1 MIEAD
6 VLHNIIED
14 IKKAPAVEIHKKKY
28 TTVATRLEIFRKHTG
43 FKYGINTDIVTYG
56 SQPGEKIVIKATI
69 STDQGFVLASGTA
82 EEIIGNGNINKT
94 SALENCESSA
104 WGRALGSLG
113 IHGGEFPSYDEM
125 EIAKGKEDKLEDTKN
140 KKQKI
145 GVVGSNGKII
155 GGVYGDNPSEEN
167 TDKLAAA
174 EKYVEEQM
182 QAIQTMNQNALTVWT
197 QHESDNLKSLAD
209 LNKNLHTKL
218 FNAYKERKQNAV
230 SA

>member
-6 VLHNIIED
+6 LLHNIIED
-14 IKKAPAVEIHKKKY
+14 LKKAPAVEIHQKKY

-56 SQPGEKIVIKATI
+56 SKPGEKIVMKATI

-82 EEIIGNGNINKT
+82 EEIIGAGNINKA

-125 EIAKGKEDKLEDTKN
+125 QIAKGKEEKL
-140 KKQKI
+140 
-145 GVVGSNGKII
+145 
-155 GGVYGDNPSEEN
+155 DNPKPEG
-167 TDKLAAA
+167 DPKDRLAAA
-174 EKYVEEQM
+174 QEYVEQQIER
-182 QAIQTMNQNALTVWT
+182 IQTMNANALVVWT
-197 QHESDNLKSLAD
+197 QQESDNLKDLAGLD
-209 LNKNLHTKL
+209 KNLHTKL
-218 FNAYKERKQNAV
+218 FNAYTERKENAV

>member
-1 MIEAD
+1 MIETD
-6 VLHNIIED
+6 ILHNIIED
-14 IKKAPAVEIHKKKY
+14 IKKAPTVEIHKKKY

-56 SQPGEKIVIKATI
+56 SKPGEKIVIKATI

-82 EEIIGNGNINKT
+82 EEIIGAGNINKT

-113 IHGGEFPSYDEM
+113 IHGGEFPSYEEI
-125 EIAKGKEDKLEDTKN
+125 EIAEGKKEKLDKNTKR
-140 KKQKI
+140 K
-145 GVVGSNGKII
+145 STDAD
-155 GGVYGDNPSEEN
+155 YEN
-167 TDKLAAA
+167 QEDKLAAA
-174 EKYVEEQM
+174 EKYVEQ
-182 QAIQTMNQNALTVWT
+182 QIKAIQTMNQNALTVWT
-197 QHESDNLKSLAD
+197 QQESDNSKSLAD

-230 SA
+230 ST

>member
-6 VLHNIIED
+6 ILHNIIED

-56 SQPGEKIVIKATI
+56 SKPGEKIVIKATI

-82 EEIIGNGNINKT
+82 EEIIGSGNINKT

-125 EIAKGKEDKLEDTKN
+125 KIAKGKEDKLEDNPKPD
-140 KKQKI
+140 
-145 GVVGSNGKII
+145 
-155 GGVYGDNPSEEN
+155 GDPE
-167 TDKLAAA
+167 DKLAAA
-174 EKYVEEQM
+174 EEYVEQ
-182 QAIQTMNQNALTVWT
+182 QIKAIQTMNQNALTVWT

>member
-6 VLHNIIED
+6 ILHNIIED

-56 SQPGEKIVIKATI
+56 SKPGEKIVIKATI

-82 EEIIGNGNINKT
+82 EEIIGAGNINKT

-125 EIAKGKEDKLEDTKN
+125 EIAKGKEDKLIEEKKVASRKAKFVSDDKDPKPEEDT
-140 KKQKI
+140 Q
-145 GVVGSNGKII
+145 
-155 GGVYGDNPSEEN
+155 
-167 TDKLAAA
+167 DKLAAA
-174 EKYVEEQM
+174 TEYVEQQIEK
-182 QAIQTMNQNALTVWT
+182 IQSMNANALVVWT
-197 QHESDNLKSLAD
+197 QQESDNLKSLAD
-209 LNKNLHTKL
+209 LDKNLHTKL
-218 FNAYKERKQNAV
+218 FNAYKERKQDAV

>member
-1 MIEAD
+1 MIETD
-6 VLHNIIED
+6 ILHNIIED

-82 EEIIGNGNINKT
+82 EEIIGSGNINKT

-113 IHGGEFPSYDEM
+113 IHGGEFPSYEEM
-125 EIAKGKEDKLEDTKN
+125 EIAQEKEDKLK
-140 KKQKI
+140 
-145 GVVGSNGKII
+145 
-155 GGVYGDNPSEEN
+155 DNPKPDGDPK
-167 TDKLAAA
+167 DKLAAA
-174 EKYVEEQM
+174 EEYVEQ
-182 QAIQTMNQNALTVWT
+182 QIKAIQTMNQNALTVWT
-197 QHESDNLKSLAD
+197 QQESDNLKSLAD

>member
-82 EEIIGNGNINKT
+82 EEIIGSGNINKT

-125 EIAKGKEDKLEDTKN
+125 EIAKGKEDKLEDNPKPE
-140 KKQKI
+140 
-145 GVVGSNGKII
+145 
-155 GGVYGDNPSEEN
+155 GDPE
-167 TDKLAAA
+167 DKLAAA
-174 EKYVEEQM
+174 EKYVEQ
-182 QAIQTMNQNALTVWT
+182 QIKAIQTMNQNALTVWT
-197 QHESDNLKSLAD
+197 QHESENLKSLAD

>member
-6 VLHNIIED
+6 ILHNIIED
-14 IKKAPAVEIHKKKY
+14 MKKAPAVKIHNKNY

-56 SQPGEKIVIKATI
+56 SKPGEKIVIKATI

-82 EEIIGNGNINKT
+82 EEIIGAGNINKT

-125 EIAKGKEDKLEDTKN
+125 KIAKGKEEKLEDPKPEEDTKN
-140 KKQKI
+140 K
-145 GVVGSNGKII
+145 
-155 GGVYGDNPSEEN
+155 
-167 TDKLAAA
+167 LANAT
-174 EKYVEEQM
+174 KYVEQQIEK
-182 QAIQTMNQNALTVWT
+182 IQSMNANALVVWT
-197 QHESDNLKSLAD
+197 QQESDNLKSLAD
-209 LNKNLHTKL
+209 LDKNLHTKL
-218 FNAYKERKQNAV
+218 FNAYKERKQDAV

>member
-6 VLHNIIED
+6 ILHNIIED

-56 SQPGEKIVIKATI
+56 SKPGEKIVIKATI

-82 EEIIGNGNINKT
+82 EEIIGSGNINKT

-125 EIAKGKEDKLEDTKN
+125 KIAKGKEDKLEDNPKPD
-140 KKQKI
+140 
-145 GVVGSNGKII
+145 
-155 GGVYGDNPSEEN
+155 GDPE
-167 TDKLAAA
+167 DKLAAA
-174 EKYVEEQM
+174 EEYVEQ
-182 QAIQTMNQNALTVWT
+182 QIKAIQTMNQNALTVWT
-197 QHESDNLKSLAD
+197 QHESDNLKSSAD

-218 FNAYKERKQNAV
+218 FNAYKERTQNAV

>member
-1 MIEAD
+1 MIETD
-6 VLHNIIED
+6 ILHNIIED
-14 IKKAPAVEIHKKKY
+14 IKKAPTVEIHKKKY

-56 SQPGEKIVIKATI
+56 SKPGEKIVIKATI

-82 EEIIGNGNINKT
+82 EEIIGAGNINKT

-125 EIAKGKEDKLEDTKN
+125 EIAKGKEDKLEDNPKPE
-140 KKQKI
+140 
-145 GVVGSNGKII
+145 
-155 GGVYGDNPSEEN
+155 GDPE
-167 TDKLAAA
+167 DKLAAA
-174 EKYVEEQM
+174 EEYVEQ
-182 QAIQTMNQNALTVWT
+182 QIKAIQTMNQNALTVWT
-197 QHESDNLKSLAD
+197 QQESDNLKSLAD

>member
-82 EEIIGNGNINKT
+82 EEIIGSGNINKT

-125 EIAKGKEDKLEDTKN
+125 EIAQGKEEKLEN
-140 KKQKI
+140 KPKPD
-145 GVVGSNGKII
+145 
-155 GGVYGDNPSEEN
+155 GDPE
-167 TDKLAAA
+167 DKLAAA
-174 EKYVEEQM
+174 EKYVEQ
-182 QAIQTMNQNALTVWT
+182 QITAIQTMNQNALTVWT

>member
-1 MIEAD
+1 MIETD
-6 VLHNIIED
+6 ILHNIIED

-82 EEIIGNGNINKT
+82 EEIIGSGNINKT

-125 EIAKGKEDKLEDTKN
+125 EIAKGKEDKLEDNPKPE
-140 KKQKI
+140 
-145 GVVGSNGKII
+145 
-155 GGVYGDNPSEEN
+155 GDPE
-167 TDKLAAA
+167 DKLAAA
-174 EKYVEEQM
+174 EEYVEQ
-182 QAIQTMNQNALTVWT
+182 QIKAIQTMNQNALTVWT
-197 QHESDNLKSLAD
+197 QQESDNLKSLAD

>member
-6 VLHNIIED
+6 LLHNIIED
-14 IKKAPAVEIHKKKY
+14 LKKAPAVEIHQKKY

-56 SQPGEKIVIKATI
+56 SKPGEKIVIKATI

-82 EEIIGNGNINKT
+82 EEIIGAGNINKT

-125 EIAKGKEDKLEDTKN
+125 QIAKGKEEKL
-140 KKQKI
+140 
-145 GVVGSNGKII
+145 
-155 GGVYGDNPSEEN
+155 DNPKPEG
-167 TDKLAAA
+167 DPIDRLAAA
-174 EKYVEEQM
+174 TEYVEQ
-182 QAIQTMNQNALTVWT
+182 QIKRIQTMNANALVVWT
-197 QHESDNLKSLAD
+197 QQESDNLKDLAGLD
-209 LNKNLHTKL
+209 KNLHTKL
-218 FNAYKERKQNAV
+218 FNAYTERKENAV

>member
-82 EEIIGNGNINKT
+82 EEIIGSGNINKT

-125 EIAKGKEDKLEDTKN
+125 EIAKGKEDKLEDNPKPE
-140 KKQKI
+140 
-145 GVVGSNGKII
+145 
-155 GGVYGDNPSEEN
+155 GDPE
-167 TDKLAAA
+167 DKLAAA
-174 EKYVEEQM
+174 EKYVEQ
-182 QAIQTMNQNALTVWT
+182 QIKAIQTMNQNALTVWT
-197 QHESDNLKSLAD
+197 QQESDNLKSLAD

>member
-82 EEIIGNGNINKT
+82 EEIIGSGNINKT
-94 SALENCESSA
+94 SALENCESRA

-125 EIAKGKEDKLEDTKN
+125 EIAKGKEDKLEDNPKPE
-140 KKQKI
+140 
-145 GVVGSNGKII
+145 
-155 GGVYGDNPSEEN
+155 GDPE
-167 TDKLAAA
+167 DKLAAA
-174 EKYVEEQM
+174 EKYVEQ
-182 QAIQTMNQNALTVWT
+182 QIKAIQTMNQNALTVWT

>member
-6 VLHNIIED
+6 ILHNIIED

-56 SQPGEKIVIKATI
+56 SKPGEKIVIKATI

-82 EEIIGNGNINKT
+82 EEIIGSGNINKT

-125 EIAKGKEDKLEDTKN
+125 EIAKGKEDKLEDNPKPE
-140 KKQKI
+140 
-145 GVVGSNGKII
+145 
-155 GGVYGDNPSEEN
+155 GDPE
-167 TDKLAAA
+167 DKLAAA
-174 EKYVEEQM
+174 EEYVEQ
-182 QAIQTMNQNALTVWT
+182 QIKAIQTMNQNALTVWT

>member
-1 MIEAD
+1 MIETD
-6 VLHNIIED
+6 ILHNIIED
-14 IKKAPAVEIHKKKY
+14 IKKAPTVEIHKKKY

-82 EEIIGNGNINKT
+82 EEIIGSGNINKT

-113 IHGGEFPSYDEM
+113 IHGGEFPSYEEM
-125 EIAKGKEDKLEDTKN
+125 EIAQEKEDKLK
-140 KKQKI
+140 
-145 GVVGSNGKII
+145 
-155 GGVYGDNPSEEN
+155 DNPKPDGDPE
-167 TDKLAAA
+167 DKLAAA
-174 EKYVEEQM
+174 KEYVEQ
-182 QAIQTMNQNALTVWT
+182 QIKAIQTMNQNALTVWT
-197 QHESDNLKSLAD
+197 QQESDNLKSLAD

>member
-6 VLHNIIED
+6 LLHNIIED
-14 IKKAPAVEIHKKKY
+14 LKKAPAVEIHQKKY

-56 SQPGEKIVIKATI
+56 SKPGEKIVIKATI

-82 EEIIGNGNINKT
+82 EEIIGAGNINKT

-125 EIAKGKEDKLEDTKN
+125 QIAKGKEEKLENPKPE
-140 KKQKI
+140 
-145 GVVGSNGKII
+145 
-155 GGVYGDNPSEEN
+155 GDPK
-167 TDKLAAA
+167 DRLAAA
-174 EKYVEEQM
+174 TEYVEQ
-182 QAIQTMNQNALTVWT
+182 QIKRIQTMNANALVVWT
-197 QHESDNLKSLAD
+197 QQESDNLKDLAGLD
-209 LNKNLHTKL
+209 KNLHTKL
-218 FNAYKERKQNAV
+218 FNAYTERKENAV

>member
-56 SQPGEKIVIKATI
+56 SKPGEKIVIKATI

-82 EEIIGNGNINKT
+82 EEIIGSGNINKT

-125 EIAKGKEDKLEDTKN
+125 EIAKGKEDKLEDNPKPE
-140 KKQKI
+140 
-145 GVVGSNGKII
+145 
-155 GGVYGDNPSEEN
+155 GDPE
-167 TDKLAAA
+167 DKLAAA
-174 EKYVEEQM
+174 EKYVEQ
-182 QAIQTMNQNALTVWT
+182 QIKAIQTMNQNALTVWT

-230 SA
+230 ST

>member
-6 VLHNIIED
+6 ILHNIIED

-56 SQPGEKIVIKATI
+56 SKPGEKIVIKATI

-82 EEIIGNGNINKT
+82 EEIIGSGNINKT
-94 SALENCESSA
+94 SAVENCESSA

-125 EIAKGKEDKLEDTKN
+125 KIAKGKEDKLEDNPKPD
-140 KKQKI
+140 
-145 GVVGSNGKII
+145 
-155 GGVYGDNPSEEN
+155 GDPE
-167 TDKLAAA
+167 DKLAAA
-174 EKYVEEQM
+174 EEYVEQ
-182 QAIQTMNQNALTVWT
+182 QIKAIQTMNQNALTVWT

>member
-82 EEIIGNGNINKT
+82 EEIIGSGNINKT

-125 EIAKGKEDKLEDTKN
+125 EIAKGKEDKLEDNPKPE
-140 KKQKI
+140 
-145 GVVGSNGKII
+145 
-155 GGVYGDNPSEEN
+155 GDPE
-167 TDKLAAA
+167 DKLAAA
-174 EKYVEEQM
+174 EKYVEQ
-182 QAIQTMNQNALTVWT
+182 QIKAIQTMNQNALTVWT

>member
-82 EEIIGNGNINKT
+82 EEIIGSGNINKT

-125 EIAKGKEDKLEDTKN
+125 EIAKGKEDKL
-140 KKQKI
+140 Q
-145 GVVGSNGKII
+145 
-155 GGVYGDNPSEEN
+155 DNPKPEDDPEY
-167 TDKLAAA
+167 KLAAA
-174 EKYVEEQM
+174 EKYVEQ
-182 QAIQTMNQNALTVWT
+182 QIKAIQTMNQNALTVWT